1 MLQALIHLIQLQKDF
16 VAPKDEVVKLDVNK
30 LVNVPTSLNNLK
42 IKVDDS
48 HVGKLKTVCV
58 DLKKISDAVDKQVT
72 KNTKFNTLKRKVN
85 KLDKEI
91 PDPTILYHINQYNTD
106 KQSMEKKIVDV
117 DKKIPAVSGLV
128 TKTVFNRNISEVQN
142 KILNV
147 SGSVEKANYDAK
159 TSGIE
164 VKYITTSD
172 YNEFMSDI
180 LDAKIKQK

>member
-1 MLQALIHLIQLQKDF
+1 
-16 VAPKDEVVKLDVNK
+16 
-30 LVNVPTSLNNLK
+30 
-42 IKVDDS
+42 
-48 HVGKLKTVCV
+48 
-58 DLKKISDAVDKQVT
+58 
-72 KNTKFNTLKRKVN
+72 
-85 KLDKEI
+85 
-91 PDPTILYHINQYNTD
+91 
-106 KQSMEKKIVDV
+106 MEKKIVDV

-128 TKTVFNRNISEVQN
+128 TKTVFNTNISEVQN